1 MNSIHL
7 HLKKYLILLIVCA
20 FVFLIDR
27 YSKIA
32 VLELLHQENTQNF
45 KINNFLNFTEVWNQG
60 ISFGFLSH
68 YNLPPSFFIGST
80 IAIIIIILWLM
91 KSISPIFQGMIIG
104 GGLGNI
110 VDRVLFGSVF
120 DFIDLHVYNVHYP
133 TFNLADSFIVLST
146 AILVIKEVF
155 FKRPSSRFEEI
166 L

>member
-1 MNSIHL
+1 
-7 HLKKYLILLIVCA
+7 
-20 FVFLIDR
+20 
-27 YSKIA
+27 
-32 VLELLHQENTQNF
+32 
-45 KINNFLNFTEVWNQG
+45 
-60 ISFGFLSH
+60 
-68 YNLPPSFFIGST
+68 
-80 IAIIIIILWLM
+80 M